1 MRKLITEVIFQH
13 AYSIRF
19 GGSSF
24 KFAKIFRS
32 LLTNKRSVQWVRKI
46 VSSALRRQSFFPV
59 GPITVRTH
67 SSRRVVNR
75 SSRFHTSAG
84 LDDLDQATSSSGRHS
99 PCNGTGPNPSCS
111 PNGSPHNSTATPV
124 ARESLTFASTSNNG
138 LANPRLPPLPHSYLV
153 HPFAQIRTP
162 DGPRCGGPCCT
173 GSAQHSNKCNG
184 RVGLEYSMG
193 AAMAFAPSRGWLG
206 GSPNSTRA
214 G

>member
-1 MRKLITEVIFQH
+1 MINEVIFQH
-13 AYSIRF
+13 TYSIRF
-19 GGSSF
+19 GGSSL
-24 KFAKIFRS
+24 KFAKSFRS
-32 LLTNKRSVQWVRKI
+32 LLTNQRSLQVHGK
-46 VSSALRRQSFFPV
+46 FFHQLYKDETFFSPV

-84 LDDLDQATSSSGRHS
+84 LDDLDQATTSSGRHS

-111 PNGSPHNSTATPV
+111 PNGSPHNSTAAPV

-173 GSAQHSNKCNG
+173 GSTQHSNKCNG

-206 GSPNSTRA
+206 GSPNTARS

>member
-1 MRKLITEVIFQH
+1 MSSCRHQDTSCYLATSVPKTAGSVNSRYPNINRKVNVR
-13 AYSIRF
+13 YWNV
-19 GGSSF
+19 SF
-24 KFAKIFRS
+24 S
-32 LLTNKRSVQWVRKI
+32 LL
-46 VSSALRRQSFFPV
+46 

-84 LDDLDQATSSSGRHS
+84 LDDLDQGTTSSGRHS
-99 PCNGTGPNPSCS
+99 PCNGTGGSNLSCS
-111 PNGSPHNSTATPV
+111 PNGSPLNSTGTPI
-124 ARESLTFASTSNNG
+124 ARESSLTFASTSNNG
-138 LANPRLPPLPHSYLV
+138 LVNPRLPPLPHSYLI

-193 AAMAFAPSRGWLG
+193 AAMTFAPSRGWLG
-206 GSPNSTRA
+206 GSPNTARA